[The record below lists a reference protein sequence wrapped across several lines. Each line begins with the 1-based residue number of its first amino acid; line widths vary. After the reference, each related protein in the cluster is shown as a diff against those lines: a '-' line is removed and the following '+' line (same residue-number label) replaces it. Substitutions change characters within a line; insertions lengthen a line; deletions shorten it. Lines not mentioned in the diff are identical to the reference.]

1 MQPRHHR
8 QAQPSTLSPPASHL
22 GRPHQLDRPPP
33 FGYDPATIYKGAD
46 HPGFGLLKLTPWRIE
61 LAILPGESES
71 GTQKK
76 HRKIGKKSIKIS
88 RMKRAQTTHGHP
100 EKCVAKSERNPSKSL
115 ALTPSNQILYKPASH
130 PAASTPTPLANRSLH
145 ALSASG
151 CIGRRK
157 HSGKGKPVKRLRLEF
172 VMTPTTVLPEMT

>member
-1 MQPRHHR
+1 M
-8 QAQPSTLSPPASHL
+8 
-22 GRPHQLDRPPP
+22 
-33 FGYDPATIYKGAD
+33 
-46 HPGFGLLKLTPWRIE
+46 LTPWRIE
-61 LAILPGESES
+61 LANLPSESES
-71 GTQKK
+71 GTQKTP
-76 HRKIGKKSIKIS
+76 RKIGKKSVKIS
-88 RMKRAQTTHGHP
+88 RVEILQTTHNHP